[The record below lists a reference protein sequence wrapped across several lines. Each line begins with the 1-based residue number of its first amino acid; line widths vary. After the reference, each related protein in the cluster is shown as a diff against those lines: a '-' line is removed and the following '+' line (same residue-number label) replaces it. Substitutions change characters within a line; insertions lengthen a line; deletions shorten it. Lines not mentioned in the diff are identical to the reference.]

1 MSTHSAVLIVHRV
14 SEKKTSKIIFVIT
27 TSKFHQNW

>member
-14 SEKKTSKIIFVIT
+14 SEKTSKIIFVIT